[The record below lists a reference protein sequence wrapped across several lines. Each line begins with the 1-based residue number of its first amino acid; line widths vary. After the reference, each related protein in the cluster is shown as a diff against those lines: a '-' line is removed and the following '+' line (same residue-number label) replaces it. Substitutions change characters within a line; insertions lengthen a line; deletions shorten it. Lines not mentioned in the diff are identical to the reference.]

1 MIVSNDCD
9 VSIIL
14 SIMTKECLSQLMN
27 VSHSLG
33 SDPNVSDTKPMS
45 TRQSLMN

>member
-1 MIVSNDCD
+1 MSV
-9 VSIIL
+9 IL
-14 SIMTKECLSQLMN
+14 FVTIKEYLSQLMN
-27 VSHSLG
+27 VSHTLG